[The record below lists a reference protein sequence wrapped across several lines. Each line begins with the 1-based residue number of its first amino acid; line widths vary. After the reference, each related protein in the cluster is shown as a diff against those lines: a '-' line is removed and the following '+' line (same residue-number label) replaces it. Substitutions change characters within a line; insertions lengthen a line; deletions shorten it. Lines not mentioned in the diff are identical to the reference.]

1 MFMQLNLELKISDT
15 PLFLHSPTSTPF
27 NSSPRLTELINP
39 GLYSFPLKH
48 TDFRKYS
55 LRTDADAET
64 PILWPPH
71 VKSQLIEK
79 DPDAGKDWG
88 EEEKGTTENE
98 MAGWHHRLDAYE
110 FG

>member
-1 MFMQLNLELKISDT
+1 MQLNLELKISDT
-15 PLFLHSPTSTPF
+15 SLFSSFPPTPF

-48 TDFRKYS
+48 TDFHKYS
-55 LRTDADAET
+55 LRTDAKAEI

-71 VKSQLIEK
+71 VKSQFIGK
-79 DPDAGKDWG
+79 DPVAGKDW
-88 EEEKGTTENE
+88 EQEEKGTTEDE
-98 MAGWHHRLDAYE
+98 MVEWHEFSHE